1 MNVSTT
7 NSTDTWLI
15 LGASSSLA
23 RAFAAEV
30 AQQGCNIILAGRDEE
45 DMEATAADLS
55 IRYNT
60 SAQTA
65 NFDAIRMDT
74 HKGFAATIDQMAQ
87 GTLNIFLVFAQMPE
101 QDDIDADPALVVPTV
116 TATYSGAVSVLH
128 YLAPLLEQRQAG
140 HVVVVGSVA
149 GDRGRI
155 KNYVYGSAKAGLHA
169 YAQGLRARLFKSGI
183 GVTTVKPGFLDTAM
197 TWDAEGM
204 FLVSSPE
211 AAAADIHKAVTKGK
225 EVIYTPRFWWVIM
238 TIIKHIPEA
247 IMKKLAF

>member
-1 MNVSTT
+1 MSIQTKNE
-7 NSTDTWLI
+7 TWLI

-30 AQQGCNIILAGRDEE
+30 AGQGHDVILAGRDQD
-45 DMEATAADLS
+45 DMAATATDL
-55 IRYNT
+55 
-60 SAQTA
+60 TA
-65 NFDAIRMDT
+65 RFDIKATPTAFDAMRMEQHPT
-74 HKGFAATIDQMAQ
+74 FAAAIDAMAA

-101 QDDIDADPALVVPTV
+101 QDDIDADPTLVVPTV

-128 YLAPLLEQRQAG
+128 CLAPLLEQRQAG
-140 HVVVVGSVA
+140 HVVIVGSVA

-204 FLVSSPE
+204 FLVSSPQ
-211 AAAADIHKAVTKGK
+211 AAAADINKAVTKGK

>member
-1 MNVSTT
+1 MSLRT
-7 NSTDTWLI
+7 NKETWLI

-23 RAFAAEV
+23 RAFAAQA
-30 AQQGCNIILAGRDEE
+30 AQTGADIILAGRDEE
-45 DMEATAADLS
+45 DMAATATD
-55 IRYNT
+55 I
-60 SAQTA
+60 TA
-65 NFDAIRMDT
+65 RFAVKAWHIPFDAMRMDR
-74 HKGFAATIDQMAQ
+74 HNLFAAELDQIVQ
-87 GTLNIFLVFAQMPE
+87 GPLNIFLVFAQMPE
-101 QDDIDADPALVVPTV
+101 QDDIDANPDLVVPTV
-116 TATYSGAVSVLH
+116 TATYSGAVSILH
-128 YLAPLLEQRQAG
+128 HLAPLLEKREAG

-204 FLVSSPE
+204 FLVASPD
-211 AAAADIHKAVTKGK
+211 AAAADIHKAVTKNK
-225 EVIYTPRFWWVIM
+225 DVIYTPRFWWVIM